1 MHANLTACVDAIFR
15 RAFCV
20 LSYYEMYLRSSDSV
34 LTRLE
39 CLVVD
44 FHNIEPE
51 IESHSLA

>member
-20 LSYYEMYLRSSDSV
+20 LSYYEMYLCSSDSV
-34 LTRLE
+34 LTRLA

-44 FHNIEPE
+44 FRNN
-51 IESHSLA
+51 